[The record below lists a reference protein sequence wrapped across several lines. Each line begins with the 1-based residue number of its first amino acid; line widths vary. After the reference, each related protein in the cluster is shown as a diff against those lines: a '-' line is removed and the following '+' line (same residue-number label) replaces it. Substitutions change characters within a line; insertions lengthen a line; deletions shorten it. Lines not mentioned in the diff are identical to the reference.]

1 MGRKDPRIDA
11 YIAQAAEFAKPILK
25 HVRNLVHTGCPDVV
39 ETWKWSLPYFDYKGP
54 LCHMAAF
61 QNHCSFGFWKAALIL
76 NERDRKSENQAMGQF
91 GRIMSR
97 SDLPADKLL
106 LRYIREAARLN
117 EEGIKLP
124 RRPKSTARKQLVVP
138 DDLVSA
144 LKRRKNALTTFENFT
159 YSHKKDYVDWIT
171 EAKRD
176 ATRQQRLETTMAWL
190 SEGKPRNWKY
200 VRKQRTASPRVS

>member
-144 LKRRKNALTTFENFT
+144 LK
-159 YSHKKDYVDWIT
+159 
-171 EAKRD
+171 
-176 ATRQQRLETTMAWL
+176 
-190 SEGKPRNWKY
+190 
-200 VRKQRTASPRVS
+200 